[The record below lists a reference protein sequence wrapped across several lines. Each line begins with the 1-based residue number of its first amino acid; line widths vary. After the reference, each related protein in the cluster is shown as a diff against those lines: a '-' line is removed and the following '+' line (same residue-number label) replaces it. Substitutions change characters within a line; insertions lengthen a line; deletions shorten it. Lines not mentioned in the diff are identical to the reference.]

1 MINQS
6 FINKRKVVSS
16 FAFLHSEFLGLKTIG
31 LKINLTSKNVG
42 SGDSLPCD
50 VCHGLGWRF
59 NWKNKDEGKDTNFP
73 EQRLSRCQRCR
84 FTNGA

>member
-50 VCHGLGWRF
+50 VCHGLG
-59 NWKNKDEGKDTNFP
+59 
-73 EQRLSRCQRCR
+73 
-84 FTNGA
+84 

>member
-42 SGDSLPCD
+42 SGDSLPRD
-50 VCHGLGWRF
+50 VVMDQVEVQL
-59 NWKNKDEGKDTNFP
+59 E
-73 EQRLSRCQRCR
+73 EQR
-84 FTNGA
+84 